1 MGLVKKAEAKRT
13 EKWIMRRL
21 ERLARDY
28 IKERFPEG
36 YEGQHVYLSLT
47 VISDGE
53 GGVSISCNNEYRGV
67 GQGRDSE
74 YPIDAWKRIIK
85 SKDGDE

>member
-1 MGLVKKAEAKRT
+1 MELVRKAEAKRT

-36 YEGQHVYLSLT
+36 YNGQYVYLSLA

-53 GGVSISCNNEYRGV
+53 GGVTIMFNNEYGEV
-67 GQGRDSE
+67 GQGRDTE
-74 YPIDAWKRIIK
+74 YPIYAWKRIIK
-85 SKDGDE
+85 SKDGNK